1 MEGVMIEVTTTLS
14 TLDGAQAEL
23 SEESL
28 EELGMQIR
36 GRLLTPPDPGYEE
49 VRAPYNAMQADRAAL
64 IVQCGGTSDV
74 VDAVN
79 FARENGIEVTVR
91 GGGHSVAGLSTSDG
105 GILVDLS
112 LMNGVFVD
120 PDARIVRVQGGA
132 LWGDVDRETQ
142 LHGLATPGGIVSD
155 TGVAGLTLG
164 GGEGWIRRKHG
175 LSCDNLIEA
184 EVVCADGRVRT
195 ASDRTNQDLYWA
207 IRGGG
212 GNFGIVTSFTFQLHA
227 LGPIVAFAG
236 LFYPLAEAQEIL
248 RRYRDYGNTAPDE
261 VSAVAVAMTMP
272 ADPQL
277 PEAIHDQP
285 CLVIG
290 GVYAGDPE
298 EGMNV
303 LQPLRELGTP
313 LADISQP
320 MPFTA
325 VQSLFDPFF
334 PRQHFQSYWK
344 STYLSELSNAAIDVI
359 SQQARERPSPLSLVL
374 TFLWGGAI
382 NRVASGDTA
391 FTERSASWM
400 VSVDGNWTDPAEN
413 GDNIAWVR
421 QAWSEVEKFGMGSTY
436 LNFTGIADERTD
448 VGVDSA
454 FGKNLRR
461 LAEIKS
467 KYDPDNFFRRNNNI
481 APAV

>member
-1 MEGVMIEVTTTLS
+1 
-14 TLDGAQAEL
+14 
-23 SEESL
+23 
-28 EELGMQIR
+28 
-36 GRLLTPPDPGYEE
+36 
-49 VRAPYNAMQADRAAL
+49 
-64 IVQCGGTSDV
+64 
-74 VDAVN
+74 
-79 FARENGIEVTVR
+79 
-91 GGGHSVAGLSTSDG
+91 
-105 GILVDLS
+105 
-112 LMNGVFVD
+112 MNGVFVD
-120 PDARIVRVQGGA
+120 PDARIARVQGGA
-132 LWGDVDRETQ
+132 LWGEVDRETQ

-175 LSCDNLIEA
+175 LSCDNVIEA

-195 ASDRTNQDLYWA
+195 ASARTNQDLYWA

-236 LFYPLAEAQEIL
+236 LFYPLADAQEIL

-277 PEAIHDQP
+277 PEVIHDEP

-320 MPFTA
+320 MPYAT

-359 SQQARERPSPLSLVL
+359 ARQSRERPSPLSLVL

-400 VSVDGNWTDPAEN
+400 VSVDGNWTDPADN

-454 FGKNLRR
+454 FGKNLGR
-461 LAEIKS
+461 LAELKS